1 MKRRNLFLAV
11 FAAAAVLA
19 GSAGNAWAYFTT
31 YVEAQG
37 TQTIALG
44 DETTIEEPTVANWVK
59 HVVITSDADSEPVY
73 VRAKAFTGSK
83 YPLVFSDANGK
94 WTPGEGEYYYYSDI
108 LNAGEKTEELLIKIS
123 DVPDTVKDPMELNV
137 AVIYETTPVLY
148 DEDGNPYADWNGKL
162 DVTVEKGGS
171 N

>member
-1 MKRRNLFLAV
+1 MKRRDLLLAV
-11 FAAAAVLA
+11 FAAAVVLA
-19 GSAGNAWAYFTT
+19 GSAGSAWAYFTT

-37 TQTIALG
+37 TQTITLG
-44 DETTIEEPTVANWVK
+44 DQTTIEEPDVSEWMK
-59 HVVITSDADSEPVY
+59 HVVIASEADSKPVY

-83 YPLVFSDANGK
+83 YPLVYSDENGK

-108 LNAGEKTEELLIKIS
+108 LNAGEKTEELLIKINE
-123 DVPDTVKDPMELNV
+123 VPSEVKDPMELNV

-148 DEDGNPYADWNGKL
+148 DEGGNPYADWDGER
-162 DVTVEKGGS
+162 DVTVEEGGS